1 MTQMTDAKNN
11 IITKEMEFVAKE
23 ENIGVEKIRKWIA
36 KGHVVI
42 PKNIHRNTKPVGIG
56 DNLKTKVNV
65 NLGTSTDCIDID
77 MEIRKTIISEK
88 YGADAIM
95 DLSTGGELPE
105 IRKQIMKN
113 TILPIGTVPMYEI
126 GLKSKKK
133 YGRVI
138 DFDEDIIF
146 NTIDRQAK
154 EGVDFMTLHCGIT
167 KHTINA
173 LNNDDRIMGVVSRGG
188 AYITA
193 YIMHHQKENPLYSQ
207 FDYLLEILK
216 EHDITLSLG
225 DGMRPGCLCD
235 HTDRPQI
242 QELIVLGELV
252 DRCRKAGVQVMVEGP
267 GHVPLNNVETNMKIQ
282 KTLCKNAPFYVL
294 GPLPTDLAMGYD
306 HITSAIGG
314 ALAAYS
320 GANFLCYVTPAEH
333 VRLMNEDDVRE
344 GLIASKIAA
353 QIADVAKGN
362 EMAWA
367 KEKEMAIA
375 RENHDWEKQFELSI
389 DGDKPKK
396 MREELPPKEEDA
408 CSVCGE
414 YCALLMVEEAGK
426 R

>member
-1 MTQMTDAKNN
+1 
-11 IITKEMEFVAKE
+11 
-23 ENIGVEKIRKWIA
+23 
-36 KGHVVI
+36 
-42 PKNIHRNTKPVGIG
+42 
-56 DNLKTKVNV
+56 
-65 NLGTSTDCIDID
+65 
-77 MEIRKTIISEK
+77 
-88 YGADAIM
+88 
-95 DLSTGGELPE
+95 
-105 IRKQIMKN
+105 
-113 TILPIGTVPMYEI
+113 
-126 GLKSKKK
+126 
-133 YGRVI
+133 
-138 DFDEDIIF
+138 
-146 NTIDRQAK
+146 
-154 EGVDFMTLHCGIT
+154 
-167 KHTINA
+167 
-173 LNNDDRIMGVVSRGG
+173 
-188 AYITA
+188 
-193 YIMHHQKENPLYSQ
+193 
-207 FDYLLEILK
+207 
-216 EHDITLSLG
+216 
-225 DGMRPGCLCD
+225 
-235 HTDRPQI
+235 
-242 QELIVLGELV
+242 
-252 DRCRKAGVQVMVEGP
+252 
-267 GHVPLNNVETNMKIQ
+267 MKIQ

-414 YCALLMVEEAGK
+414 YCACLLYTSPSP
-426 R
+426 RD